1 MPINRNALI
10 RYKTIDS
17 CLQRRQRRWTLQ
29 DLMDAC
35 SDALYEYEGSDRG
48 VSVRTIQTD
57 IQNMRSEKL
66 GYNAPIIVLE
76 KKYYIYEDPT
86 YSITKIPMTS
96 QDLVMMGEVVE
107 ILKQF
112 KSFSHF
118 QDLTSVVNKL
128 QDKIHVSKTQNMSII
143 DFEKN
148 ENLKGLDWLDELY
161 NAISS
166 KQVIRI
172 TYQSF
177 KARGAQSF
185 HFHPHL
191 LKEYRNRWF
200 ILGLRDKGVEP
211 QILALDRIQGIEK
224 MSGFKFVS
232 SEHINETYFKDM
244 IGVTRSLNQKPA
256 KVRFWMDRKNAPY
269 VITKPLHFSQ
279 TIIEQQNEGYIFEM
293 TVLLNYELERVI
305 LGYGKAIHVLCPRLL
320 RKNIFNHL
328 QGALRLYKLNDNENI
343 DID

>member
-1 MPINRNALI
+1 MPINRHALI

-17 CLQRRQRRWTLQ
+17 CLQRRQKRWTLQ
-29 DLMDAC
+29 DLIDAC

-76 KKYYIYEDPT
+76 KKYYTYEDPT

-96 QDLVMMGEVVE
+96 QDLAMMGEVVE

-112 KSFSHF
+112 KGFSHF

-128 QDKIHVSKTQNMSII
+128 QDKIHVSKTQNAPII

-161 NAISS
+161 NAIAS
-166 KQVIRI
+166 KQVISI

-177 KARGAQSF
+177 KARGAQNF

-211 QILALDRIQGIEK
+211 QILALDRIQAIEK
-224 MSGFKFVS
+224 IQTESFKE
-232 SEHINETYFKDM
+232 SEYINESYFKDM

-279 TIIEQQNEGYIFEM
+279 TIIEQQNDGYIFEID
-293 TVLLNYELERVI
+293 VLLNYELERVI
-305 LGYGKAIHVLCPRLL
+305 LGYGKAIHVLSPRIL
-320 RKNIFNHL
+320 RKNIYNHL
-328 QGALRLYKLNDNENI
+328 QGALQFYKPNDEETIGI
-343 DID
+343 D